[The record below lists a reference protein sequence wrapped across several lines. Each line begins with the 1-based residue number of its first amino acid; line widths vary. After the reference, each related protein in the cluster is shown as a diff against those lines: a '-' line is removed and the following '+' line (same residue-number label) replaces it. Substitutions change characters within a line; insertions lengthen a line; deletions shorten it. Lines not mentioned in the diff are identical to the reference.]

1 MVLTLYAKQRIL
13 QHYSEGSRS
22 STRIVKLL
30 KEEGICIS
38 RVSVWKFLCNF
49 NETNCISRKE
59 GSGRP
64 TKITPQVKI
73 FVEEAMKE
81 DDKTTAV
88 QLHKKLTDNGFSISI
103 STILRCRNELGWTF
117 RGKHFNC
124 MEINSVWSTCRQC
137 LLPAYP
143 CC

>member
-1 MVLTLYAKQRIL
+1 MVLMLYAKRRIL

-22 STRIVKLL
+22 STRIEKLL
-30 KEEGICIS
+30 EEEGICIS
-38 RVSVWKFLCNF
+38 QVSVWKFLHNF

-81 DDKTTAV
+81 DDETTAT
-88 QLHKKLTDNGFSISI
+88 QLHKKLMDNGFSISI
-103 STILRCRNELGWTF
+103 STIL
-117 RGKHFNC
+117 
-124 MEINSVWSTCRQC
+124 
-137 LLPAYP
+137 